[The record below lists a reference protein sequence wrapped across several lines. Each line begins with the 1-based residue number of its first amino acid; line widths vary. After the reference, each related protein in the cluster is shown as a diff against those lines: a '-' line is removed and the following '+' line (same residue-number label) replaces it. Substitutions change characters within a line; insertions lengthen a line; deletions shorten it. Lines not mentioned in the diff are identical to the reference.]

1 MFESYYK
8 LEITGKDVKRFIKM
22 LYKMG
27 IYFEEIY
34 FDNSSCFVKVD
45 LVNYKKISDIKTS
58 YNIKI
63 VGLYGGKKFEVFF
76 KRNFH
81 FFFFS
86 CVGVLLLYF
95 LSNIIFDVEIIHD
108 DKNIREILTK
118 ELEKY
123 DIEKYKFVKSYDYI
137 QKVKEEILNNN
148 KEDIEWLEFERVGST
163 YKVRVDKRVINN
175 IKKEDDLKHIVAKKP
190 GIIMK
195 IVAEKGEVVKK
206 VTDYV
211 KEGDIIISGD
221 IYRNHEVIDHVS
233 AEGAVFAEVWYKVK
247 IEMPINYKEEKLTG
261 RSKNVINVKFLS
273 SSWNLFDF
281 DKYQDKKINENVLF
295 SDFFGLFKISYNEE
309 YEVIIKDEVN
319 NIISEEFS
327 LKIARNKVEENLKDG
342 EYIISQKK
350 LKTVINNSTI
360 VTEVF
365 FKVYENISSYK
376 YYSIEEG

>member
-327 LKIARNKVEENLKDG
+327 LKLARNKVEENLKDG